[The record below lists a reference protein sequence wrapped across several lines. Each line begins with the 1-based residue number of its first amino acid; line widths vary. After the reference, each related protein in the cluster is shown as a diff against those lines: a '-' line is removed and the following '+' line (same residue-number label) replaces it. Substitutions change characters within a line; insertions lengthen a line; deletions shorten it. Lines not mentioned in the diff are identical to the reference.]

1 MLTLEYHSGARLV
14 NKVMYLTN
22 KYTKVYN
29 AIIERAKN
37 RELDSYFEKHHIVP
51 QSLGGNN
58 DEENIV
64 KLTAREHFICHL
76 LLTKMVEGS
85 NKSKMYQAAWMMASC
100 IGKNQK
106 RYKINNRLYEKL
118 KVEMSLVKKS
128 IVTWNKGI
136 TPSDETRLKLRAAS
150 ISKLV
155 KSGKITQ
162 EEADYRN
169 SLPLQEV
176 KRYNKRKPK
185 EPKVLKGRSKGG
197 WKWSEE
203 DKAKLSAQRMGRT
216 PWNKGRKNAAIQMM
230 HSGHDS
236 DIT

>member
-1 MLTLEYHSGARLV
+1 MFA
-14 NKVMYLTN
+14 KN
-22 KYTKVYN
+22 KYTKIYYN
-29 AIIERAKN
+29 IITRAISRKLTGYYE
-37 RELDSYFEKHHIVP
+37 SHHIIP
-51 QSLGGNN
+51 KSLGGDDSETNL
-58 DEENIV
+58 V
-64 KLTAREHFICHL
+64 SLTAREHFLCHL
-76 LLTKMVEGS
+76 LLRKMTTGID
-85 NKSKMYQAAWMMASC
+85 KSKMSQAAWMMASC
-100 IGKNQK
+100 VGKNQE

-128 IVTWNKGI
+128 IVTWNKGV
-136 TPSDETRLKLRAAS
+136 TPKDETRLKLRAAS

-155 KSGKITQ
+155 ESGKITQ

-169 SLPLQEV
+169 SLPLQEI

-197 WKWSEE
+197 WKWSAE

-216 PWNKGRKNAAIQMM
+216 PWNKGRKNAAIQAM